1 MEEINNI
8 LGDINNLIRNI
19 QYQYSEEYQSF
30 EQVISND
37 RNKDIINKIKTKLE
51 SIDNKKELIPDLSKI
66 IINYFG
72 QKEKTVMNVA
82 RLLQSFGYTEIDNE
96 ITDIIK
102 KEIIDSKKAI
112 QEIQSKV
119 LNEMSHS
126 FDKYTSNT
134 LDFDFDVLLDTIV
147 TANNSDRLE
156 LLENF
161 LVFIE
166 GLENIDK
173 EARDIL
179 QLQLSECSKKDC
191 INEVFL
197 TTFNKHSILNKI
209 NIKDNK
215 FQYNS
220 AKKGKAD
227 VMMVFKNTTKKYLTR
242 DNSKDKTTEEKY
254 MLLYSEV
261 TNMYRPESEQS
272 QIITHPVRLLN
283 GLDLIKNKEN
293 KGLEDIVLEME
304 NYINDKNTI
313 VDMKNI
319 INSPDDI
326 YYYDFSNIL
335 IYTLFAN
342 SNIDIK
348 GQLQKLFKDYLS
360 NNLLDKSDNNI
371 LSTIEYLSKSLYLF
385 SNFGY
390 IMEEYTYEDRRDEI
404 DYNKLP
410 KISKLLDNLS
420 KRIIITTDITNENSV
435 KMTIKRPLIDNNLQD
450 INLEQDNEISYLK
463 EKNNKEISEFIELKN
478 KEKISIKAEDEI
490 NLKKMLETD
499 FISEQLRAEL
509 FEKLEVFMDFLI
521 TNKELLLDDNNSNIA
536 KTLKI
541 IYHYSFPY
549 IANSIGVDDKI
560 KNKLKQINDLV
571 RYAKFYKMIEADIKI
586 EKANDR
592 VVEANDRV
600 VEANDRVV
608 EANDRVVEAFKDKL
622 DYFEG
627 SNNNKILKGILKS
640 FKIDNNKKEYIEIIF
655 ENNFEEFI
663 LNIRQTFN
671 KMINDKDVEI
681 KNVLTDTISLLTDFT
696 YNSHSIK
703 IILEFVD
710 DIIDNILNSDIKSLL
725 KKTLCGDLINFI
737 SKLSKQINIEEIKI
751 ILLKE
756 KKKYLN
762 KIQEDKNIHNKVKVD
777 SKNEQIKP
785 IDKK

>member
-1 MEEINNI
+1 MEEINNL
-8 LGDINNLIRNI
+8 LGNINNLIRDI

-37 RNKDIINKIKTKLE
+37 KNKDIINKIKTKLE
-51 SIDNKKELIPDLSKI
+51 AINNKKELIPDLSKI

-72 QKEKTVMNVA
+72 QKEKTVINVA
-82 RLLQSFGYTEIDNE
+82 KLLKSFGYTEIDKE
-96 ITDIIK
+96 TTDIIK
-102 KEIIDSKKAI
+102 KEIVDSKRAI

-126 FDKYTSNT
+126 FDKYTSDT
-134 LDFDFDVLLDTIV
+134 LEFDFEVLLDTIV

-173 EARDIL
+173 EARNIL
-179 QLQLSECSKKDC
+179 QSQLSKCNKKDC

-197 TTFNKHSILNKI
+197 TTFNKHSISNKI
-209 NIKDNK
+209 NIKNNK

-227 VMMVFKNTTKKYLTR
+227 VMMVFKNTSKKYLISDEEKSNTI
-242 DNSKDKTTEEKY
+242 EEKY

-283 GLDLIKNKEN
+283 GLELIENKEN
-293 KGLEDIVLEME
+293 KNLENIVLEME
-304 NYINDKNTI
+304 NYINDKTTI
-313 VDMKNI
+313 INIKDI
-319 INSPDDI
+319 INSPDNI
-326 YYYDFSNIL
+326 YDYDFSNIL

-348 GQLQKLFKDYLS
+348 GELQKLFKDYLS

-371 LSTIEYLSKSLYLF
+371 ISTIEYLSKSLYLF

-404 DYNKLP
+404 DYSKLP

-463 EKNNKEISEFIELKN
+463 EKNNKKLSEFIELKN
-478 KEKISIKAEDEI
+478 KDEISIEAKDEM
-490 NLKKMLETD
+490 NLRKMLETD
-499 FISEQLRAEL
+499 FIAEQLRAEL

-521 TNKELLLDDNNSNIA
+521 SNKELLLDDNNSNIA
-536 KTLKI
+536 KTLKT

-592 VVEANDRV
+592 VVEAN
-600 VEANDRVV
+600 NRVV

-627 SNNNKILKGILKS
+627 SNNKILKGILKNY
-640 FKIDNNKKEYIEIIF
+640 KIDNNKEKYIEIIF

-663 LNIRQTFN
+663 LNIHQTFN

-681 KNVLTDTISLLTDFT
+681 KNILTDTISLLIDFT
-696 YNSHSIK
+696 HNSHSIK
-703 IILEFVD
+703 IILNFVD
-710 DIIDNILNSDIKSLL
+710 DIINNILNSDIKSLL

-756 KKKYLN
+756 KKKYLA
-762 KIQEDKNIHNKVKVD
+762 KIQEDENIHNKVKVD
-777 SKNEQIKP
+777 DKNEQIKP
-785 IDKK
+785 ADKK